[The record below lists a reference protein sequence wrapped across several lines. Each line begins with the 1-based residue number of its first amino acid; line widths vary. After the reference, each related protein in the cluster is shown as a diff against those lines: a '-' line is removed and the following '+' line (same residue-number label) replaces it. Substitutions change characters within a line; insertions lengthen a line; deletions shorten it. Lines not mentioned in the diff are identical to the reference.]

1 VDAALAEHADQE
13 LLTHGYVIAETL
25 AMARR
30 RFGSDGAAVVVDD
43 LLPQLRVLPIDEPT
57 FNAALEAFRVSI
69 ESATSFVDHITIAV
83 VRSQA
88 IDTVVALD
96 PDLAVA
102 GVTVVPG

>member
-1 VDAALAEHADQE
+1 LIAHLDADDSRRHAVDAALAEHADQE

-25 AMARR
+25 
-30 RFGSDGAAVVVDD
+30 
-43 LLPQLRVLPIDEPT
+43 P
-57 FNAALEAFRVSI
+57 
-69 ESATSFVDHITIAV
+69 
-83 VRSQA
+83 